1 MPRALVVT
9 AGAIVLA
16 ACSSSGPGG
25 QSPAELKSAIIVVTT
40 RSAILTAEITDW
52 SAQRQRVDQFY
63 PSICVDNDADEN
75 GVPDTMDLDR
85 SADDTGDDDL
95 IENRCQP
102 CNRGPGE
109 SGDFRLKIEGSVAEL
124 DRGRVFQVAADGT
137 LTVPS
142 PDGPITIVVGA
153 GTRIDDG
160 QPTPGSD
167 IRVEG
172 TVSSAGP
179 RTITATR
186 LKTLCPGPK
195 PVDDGDV
202 PPGSTPAPT
211 DPPPSTCK
219 PRDFICSVNADCC
232 EGLVCN
238 LGASGERT
246 CGPVP

>member
-1 MPRALVVT
+1 MHKALVVT
-9 AGAIVLA
+9 AGALVLA
-16 ACSSSGPGG
+16 ACSSNGTGS
-25 QSPAELKSAIIVVTT
+25 QSPGQLQSAIIVVAT
-40 RSAILTAEITDW
+40 RSAIMTAEITDW
-52 SAQRQRVDQFY
+52 NAQRERVEQFY
-63 PSICVDNDADEN
+63 PSICVDTDADDN

-85 SADDTGDDDL
+85 SADDTGEVGELED
-95 IENRCQP
+95 RCQP

-109 SGDFRLKIEGSVAEL
+109 SGDFRLQIEGTQAEL

-142 PDGPITIVVGA
+142 PDGPITILVRP

-160 QPTPGSD
+160 QPTPGAD
-167 IRVEG
+167 VRVEG

-179 RTITATR
+179 RTIDATR
-186 LKTLCPGPK
+186 VKTLCPGPK

-211 DPPPSTCK
+211 NPPPPTCK
-219 PRDFICSVNADCC
+219 PRDFLCSVNADCC

-238 LGASGERT
+238 LTASGEHT
-246 CGPVP
+246 CGPIP